1 MRIISGKFKG
11 RHFEPPTNITA
22 RPTTDFAKESLF
34 NLIGNEMD
42 FEGITALDLFA
53 GTGSISY
60 ELASRGARYITSVE
74 MAQTQLAFIH
84 KICQTLKIENIR
96 VVKQEVF
103 RFLGSTSSTY
113 DLIFADPPY
122 QMPNIEELPDRMLPH
137 LKEDGLMIVE
147 HGKNTSF
154 EGHPCL
160 YDHRNYG
167 NVHFSFFK
175 PLKGAK

>member
-1 MRIISGKFKG
+1 MRIVSGKFKG

-34 NLIGNEMD
+34 NLISNKLD
-42 FEGITALDLFA
+42 IEGITALDLFA

-60 ELASRGARYITSVE
+60 ELASRGAKFITSVE

-84 KICQTLKIENIR
+84 KICQTLKIDNIH

-103 RFLGSTSSTY
+103 RFLNSTNNTY

-122 QMPNIEELPDRMLPH
+122 QMPNITDLPDQMLPH
-137 LKEDGLMIVE
+137 LNGDGLMIIE
-147 HGKNTSF
+147 HGSKTSF
-154 EGHPCL
+154 EQHPNL

-175 PLKGAK
+175 QLTKAE

>member
-1 MRIISGKFKG
+1 MRIITGKVRGLQLTVPK
-11 RHFEPPTNITA
+11 NMDV
-22 RPTTDFAKESLF
+22 RPTADRVKESLF
-34 NLIGNEMD
+34 NIIGSKIID
-42 FEGITALDLFA
+42 AKILDLFA

-84 KICQTLKIENIR
+84 KTCQTLKIDNIR
-96 VVKQEVF
+96 IVKQEVF
-103 RFLGSTSSTY
+103 RFLNSTNASY

-122 QMPNIEELPDRMLPH
+122 QMPNIDELPDKMLPH
-137 LKEDGLMIVE
+137 LKEDGLLIVE
-147 HGKNTSF
+147 HGQKTSF
-154 EGHPCL
+154 ESHPNL

-175 PLKGAK
+175 KQMTEN